1 MPRALFACREWVVVA
16 VVAAVLALSALGTAP
31 ALAQASRFSAEI
43 VKVEIVERRVTFK
56 ASMGQQT
63 LRVAPGVALDA
74 LKPGDKVLLT
84 FGQDGN
90 ESIITSIEAIRS

>member
-1 MPRALFACREWVVVA
+1 
-16 VVAAVLALSALGTAP
+16 
-31 ALAQASRFSAEI
+31 
-43 VKVEIVERRVTFK
+43 
-56 ASMGQQT
+56 MGQQT